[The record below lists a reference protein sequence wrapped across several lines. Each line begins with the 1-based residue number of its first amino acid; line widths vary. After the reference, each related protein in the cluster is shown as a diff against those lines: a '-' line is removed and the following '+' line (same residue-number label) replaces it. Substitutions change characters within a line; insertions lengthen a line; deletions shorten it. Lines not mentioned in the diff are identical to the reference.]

1 VASRRALEGELAVV
15 AGFADPTVD
24 LEQYPTPAD
33 VAAHVVHLADLR
45 GDVADRTVVDLGAGT
60 GMFALGAALRG
71 ARRVVGVELDAG
83 ALGVA
88 RANER
93 RVGAR
98 TDVHWVHADATHP
111 PLTRERLVATGRDES
126 GGTDAD
132 GARPP
137 AGDADAVTAIMNP
150 PFGARTG
157 NEHADRAFLAT
168 VAALAD
174 VSYSVHN
181 EGSREFVESFA
192 ADNGGTVTDAF
203 AATLTLDRTY
213 AHQTDEA
220 ADIDA
225 EVFRI
230 EWARDAGSADGD
242 ASDAADEP
250 SEAGDTDG
258 TADDGADD

>member
-1 VASRRALEGELAVV
+1 MTSRRSLEGELAVV
-15 AGFADPTVD
+15 AGFADPTAD

-98 TDVHWVHADATHP
+98 TDVHWVNADATRS
-111 PLTRERLVATGRDES
+111 PLTRDRLLAV
-126 GGTDAD
+126 
-132 GARPP
+132 
-137 AGDADAVTAIMNP
+137 GDAAHDDAVTVIMNP

-157 NEHADRAFLAT
+157 NEHADRAFLET

-203 AATLTLDRTY
+203 AATLTVGRTY
-213 AHQTDEA
+213 DHQTA
-220 ADIDA
+220 ASADIDA
-225 EVFRI
+225 EAYRI
-230 EWARDAGSADGD
+230 EWDRGGD
-242 ASDAADEP
+242 
-250 SEAGDTDG
+250 
-258 TADDGADD
+258 

>member
-1 VASRRALEGELAVV
+1 MSTRRALEGELAVV
-15 AGFADPTVD
+15 AGFADPTAS

-45 GDVADRTVVDLGAGT
+45 GDVAGRTVLDLGAGT

-83 ALGVA
+83 ALAVA

-98 TDVHWVHADATHP
+98 TEVHWVQADATRP
-111 PLTRERLVATGRDES
+111 PLTRDRLVR
-126 GGTDAD
+126 GGADAAGSDAADAD
-132 GARPP
+132 
-137 AGDADAVTAIMNP
+137 DADADDADAAESGRVTAIMNP
-150 PFGARTG
+150 PFGAQAG
-157 NEHADRAFLAT
+157 NEHADRAFLGT
-168 VAALAD
+168 VADLAD

-181 EGSREFVESFA
+181 EGSREFVEAFA
-192 ADNGGTVTDAF
+192 ADEGGRVTDAF

-213 AHQTDEA
+213 DHQTSES

-230 EWARDAGSADGD
+230 EWNRGGD
-242 ASDAADEP
+242 
-250 SEAGDTDG
+250 
-258 TADDGADD
+258 